1 MKATLTF
8 DLSDPE
14 EREQHRK
21 MLKAEAMHSALWDIG
36 QYLRDQAKHHSDDTR
51 DDAYDTRRKFFE
63 IMSEHG
69 ITLED

>member
-8 DLSDPE
+8 DLSDLE
-14 EREQHRK
+14 ERELHRK

-36 QYLRDQAKHHSDDTR
+36 QYLRDQAKYHSDDTR
-51 DDAYDTRRKFFE
+51 DDAYDTRRRFFE
-63 IMSEHG
+63 IMSEHD

>member
-1 MKATLTF
+1 
-8 DLSDPE
+8 
-14 EREQHRK
+14 

-36 QYLRDQAKHHSDDTR
+36 QYLRDQAKYHSDDTR

>member
-1 MKATLTF
+1 MKAALTF

-36 QYLRDQAKHHSDDTR
+36 QYLRDQAKYHSDDTR
-51 DDAYDTRRKFFE
+51 DDAYDTRRKFFAV
-63 IMSEHG
+63 MSEYG
-69 ITLED
+69 ITLDE